1 MEKTL
6 KIAKALMKAHKDWTW
21 AKAYQR
27 AEMLV
32 NAQAMKQK
40 REESGHSVTKEER
53 KD

>member
-1 MEKTL
+1 MDKTR
-6 KIAKALMKAHKDWTW
+6 KIALALMKAHKEWTW

-32 NAQAMKQK
+32 NVNTMKQK
-40 REESGHSVTKEER
+40 REESGHSVTKEEW